1 MKNTGCAPC
10 ARAVSLPFFAKSVN
24 TVFSFGWIGHW
35 LQSIRIATSN
45 NLSSLLKTTLFCS
58 SNE

>member
-1 MKNTGCAPC
+1 MKNTGFAPL
-10 ARAVSLPFFAKSVN
+10 ARTMSLSFFAYSVN
-24 TVFSFGWIGHW
+24 TVFSVGWIGHW
-35 LQSIRIATSN
+35 LQSIMMATSN